1 MNTQKLLVIG
11 HGRHGKDTVCE
22 ILRDN
27 YGLQFISSS
36 HFVCNKVIWDDWGV
50 WNYTDKTLC
59 YADRGNHRPLWAN
72 MISKYNTPDKSRTAT
87 EMLAA
92 GYDIYC
98 GMRMRDELEA
108 SRHLF
113 DKVVWVD
120 RSLRL
125 PAEPSSSMELNEQDA
140 THILD
145 NNGALQDLKHSV
157 AKLMALGAEMSEDFK
172 CAW

>member
-22 ILRDN
+22 ILSDD
-27 YGLQFISSS
+27 YGYKFISSS
-36 HFVCNKVIWDDWGV
+36 HFVCNEVIWDDWGV

-120 RSLRL
+120 RAYHL
-125 PAEPSSSMELNEQDA
+125 PSEAFDSMELNAGDA

-145 NNGALQDLKHSV
+145 NNGTLYQLKRNV
-157 AKLMALGAEMSEDFK
+157 ERLMALSAEMSK
-172 CAW
+172 GK

>member
-22 ILRDN
+22 ILRDD
-27 YGLQFISSS
+27 YGYKFISSS
-36 HFVCNKVIWDDWGV
+36 HFVCNEVIWDDWGV

-72 MISKYNTPDKSRTAT
+72 MISKYNRPDKSRTAT

-120 RSLRL
+120 RSLHL

-140 THILD
+140 THVLD

-157 AKLMALGAEMSEDFK
+157 AKLMALGAEMSEGE
-172 CAW
+172 

>member
-1 MNTQKLLVIG
+1 MPDQKLLVIG

-22 ILRDN
+22 ILRDD
-27 YGLQFISSS
+27 YGYKFISSS
-36 HFVCNKVIWDDWGV
+36 HFVCNEVIWDDWGV

-59 YADRGNHRPLWAN
+59 YADRGNHRPLWAD

-92 GYDIYC
+92 GYGIYC

-113 DKVVWVD
+113 NKVVWVD
-120 RSLRL
+120 RSMFQA
-125 PAEPSSSMELNEQDA
+125 PEPSSSMELTADDA

-145 NNGALQDLKHSV
+145 NNGTLQDLERVV
-157 AKLMALGAEMSEDFK
+157 ANFVALGAEMSEEPTP
-172 CAW
+172 